1 MSRCISHRS
10 LIIRMKYSP
19 HTYAKALVAVLAD
32 VRTKRGGGD
41 DEREDARIA
50 DNFVALVR
58 RNGDEGNLPRILEEA
73 SHLARGIGGV
83 RRVVLESARPFTA
96 AQRKHAG
103 TFLTE
108 GDIVVE
114 KVDPTLIAGIR
125 ITVNDELQFDGSLRK
140 KLARLL
146 PF

>member
-1 MSRCISHRS
+1 
-10 LIIRMKYSP
+10 MKYSSYL
-19 HTYAKALVAVLAD
+19 YAKALVEVLAD

-41 DEREDARIA
+41 DAAEDAMIA

-58 RNGDEGNLPRILEEA
+58 RNGDEGRLGKILEEA
-73 SHLARGIGGV
+73 SRLARGIGGL

-96 AQRKHAG
+96 SQRKRTDAL
-103 TFLTE
+103 LTE

-114 KVDPTLIAGIR
+114 KVDPTLIAGVR
-125 ITVNDELQFDGSLRK
+125 ITVNDEMQLDGSLRT